1 MLCLLLKSA
10 RELNSSHSRS
20 RPKNSETLLPFDL
33 CMFRFPI
40 IMLSLSFTMGNTCRW
55 GEICGAGLDYRLVE
69 DCLFWECV
77 HPEEQFLKKPR
88 MSEHSQNKAETA
100 CKLCHQIS
108 DPAISPGRKALPL
121 FFICIFSSITCLKK
135 PVFSKRDLLLQP
147 VEGTSQAVLGSSDQR
162 KSIAK
167 LSRFLK
173 SEKIPALPYFAKAPE
188 YRPFIY
194 LQAHESKEFMN
205 QKSSM

>member
-1 MLCLLLKSA
+1 
-10 RELNSSHSRS
+10 
-20 RPKNSETLLPFDL
+20 
-33 CMFRFPI
+33 
-40 IMLSLSFTMGNTCRW
+40 
-55 GEICGAGLDYRLVE
+55 
-69 DCLFWECV
+69 V